1 LDALQGWQN
10 DSEDL
15 ATDPYNSWFATVLF
29 SHILQNNPRAKGIAL
44 AITFGDEE
52 NGEDPVSLIHAITA
66 ALMVAVKGH
75 ADVRVALGY
84 LALLCVWCYESP
96 KSIKEFL
103 SEGAHLQFVCF
114 LVEFVWLVHSAIEST
129 TLTFLCIIIVDRVD

>member
-1 LDALQGWQN
+1 M
-10 DSEDL
+10 
-15 ATDPYNSWFATVLF
+15 LF
-29 SHILQNNPRAKGIAL
+29 SHILQNNHRAKGIAL

-103 SEGAHLQFVCF
+103 SEGAHLQFVSF
-114 LVEFVWLVHSAIEST
+114 LAELAWLVQSTIEST
-129 TLTFLCIIIVDRVD
+129 SLTFYLCDITVDRDD